1 MAKQQ
6 RALLVIDMLED
17 FVRPGAP
24 LEVPRTR
31 DILPAMRRRVS
42 RARRGGELV
51 VYVCDSHRKNDPEF
65 ARMGW
70 PPHAVAGTKGAAVVR
85 EISPEPGDVVVE
97 KKTYSGFHRTHLSSV
112 LRRLGI
118 RSLSLSGCVTNIC
131 ILYTAADA
139 AMRGYDVTVEES
151 VVAGL
156 DDKSHRFA
164 LEQMEKVLGVRVIR
178 RA

>member
-1 MAKQQ
+1 MYKN
-6 RALLVIDMLED
+6 E
-17 FVRPGAP
+17 
-24 LEVPRTR
+24 TW
-31 DILPAMRRRVS
+31 
-42 RARRGGELV
+42 RARRLW
-51 VYVCDSHRKNDPEF
+51 K
-65 ARMGW
+65 
-70 PPHAVAGTKGAAVVR
+70 
-85 EISPEPGDVVVE
+85 
-97 KKTYSGFHRTHLSSV
+97 KKTYSGFHRTHLPSA